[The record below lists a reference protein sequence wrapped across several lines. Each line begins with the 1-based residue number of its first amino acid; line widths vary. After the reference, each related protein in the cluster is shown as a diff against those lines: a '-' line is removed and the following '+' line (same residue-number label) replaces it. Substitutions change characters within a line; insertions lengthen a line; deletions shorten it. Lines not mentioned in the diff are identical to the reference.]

1 MNRISFIIFY
11 LIGNLLS
18 TYVINQFYKI
28 FFKDEQINNKRN
40 FVVYS
45 CYFLMT
51 SIIYLVFNRPLLT
64 FITNLLCLFLITLLY
79 QSTFLKKIVAVGLVY
94 GISLF
99 VESVVFLIDV
109 SLKMKYVEIVSLF
122 LSRII
127 LLIFVH
133 ILHTNH
139 YLKQDIHIP
148 KIQLLVIFAFP
159 FGSIIL
165 FQLLVNISLS
175 KKTMML
181 VTSILLVFN
190 LLIFYIFDYLNNEYI
205 EVLKAKEKEFENDFY
220 LRERQIYTHQI
231 KVNDQQKQ
239 ILQTIQHDLKGH
251 CFTLNTLLENN
262 QIEEAKR
269 YLERIQKTIQPQ
281 EMYVDTGNMVITSI
295 FNYYIQ
301 QALNENISIQY
312 DIKIPQELK
321 IDTFDLSTI
330 LINLFNNALEAAL
343 KSKEK
348 EMKIRLFYE
357 RNVFY
362 LFMENSYQ
370 GTVLKKENKF
380 ISTKGKENHGFG
392 IESVKKC
399 VERYRGDIE
408 FEINEKS
415 FKAYIMLYVDEKL

>member
-1 MNRISFIIFY
+1 
-11 LIGNLLS
+11 
-18 TYVINQFYKI
+18 
-28 FFKDEQINNKRN
+28 
-40 FVVYS
+40 
-45 CYFLMT
+45 
-51 SIIYLVFNRPLLT
+51 
-64 FITNLLCLFLITLLY
+64 
-79 QSTFLKKIVAVGLVY
+79 
-94 GISLF
+94 
-99 VESVVFLIDV
+99 
-109 SLKMKYVEIVSLF
+109 
-122 LSRII
+122 
-127 LLIFVH
+127 
-133 ILHTNH
+133 
-139 YLKQDIHIP
+139 
-148 KIQLLVIFAFP
+148 
-159 FGSIIL
+159 
-165 FQLLVNISLS
+165 
-175 KKTMML
+175 MML

-251 CFTLNTLLENN
+251 CFTINTLLENN

-321 IDTFDLSTI
+321 IDAFDLSTI

-399 VERYRGDIE
+399 VERYQGDIE